1 MWRNRRS
8 VSGEGQ
14 RSVTDSSRATATLVR
29 GSLLKIDAAWALRAL
44 DTIDLGARA
53 KVSPVI
59 GVPLRQLQ
67 QRRDVAS
74 FATTAPLAAVKALVE
89 ILAVAPLERV
99 ISLLGDH
106 ATSPTFEQLE
116 ASIDELLA
124 TGGTVDDV
132 VVVLAYAVAESF
144 PAAAHCRQLFE
155 ERPELALPDVPDT
168 TSSSVA
174 GPLREVRP
182 EVREQRRARREEE
195 RRRKKPASPAR
206 PTRAVRAKTKGPTAP
221 QRVTPP
227 PRAIA
232 PQEERRPLML
242 TPLEVTRFDRSHLL
256 VGTVAVAEVPFS
268 EPDELAPDT
277 TSKTRPVLIVAANDE
292 ELLVRG
298 IFSNPSPTRRV
309 FSPWRR
315 LGLDHPSYVEDIRT
329 AVANP
334 GLALQRLGAINVE
347 EWNALS

>member
-1 MWRNRRS
+1 M
-8 VSGEGQ
+8 
-14 RSVTDSSRATATLVR
+14 TDSSRATATLVR
-29 GSLLKIDAAWALRAL
+29 GSLLKVDPAWTLRAL

-53 KVSPVI
+53 KVSPVV

-74 FATTAPLAAVKALVE
+74 FAVTAPLAAVKALVE
-89 ILAVAPLERV
+89 VLAIAPLERV
-99 ISLLGDH
+99 ITLLGDH

-116 ASIDELLA
+116 TSIDELLA

-132 VVVLAYAVAESF
+132 VVVLTYAVAESF
-144 PAAAHCRQLFE
+144 PAAAHCRRLFE
-155 ERPELALPDVPDT
+155 ERPELSLPVVPDAALPT
-168 TSSSVA
+168 VA

-195 RRRKKPASPAR
+195 RRRKKPASPTR
-206 PTRAVRAKTKGPTAP
+206 PTRPPRAKTKGPTAS
-221 QRVTPP
+221 QRVTPTQ
-227 PRAIA
+227 RTIA
-232 PQEERRPLML
+232 PHEERRPLML
-242 TPLEVTRFDRSHLL
+242 TPLEVTRFDRSHSL
-256 VGTVAVAEVPFS
+256 VGTVVIAEVPFS

-277 TSKTRPVLIVAANDE
+277 TSKNRPVLVVAATDE

-298 IFSNPSPTRRV
+298 IFSNPSPTRQV

-334 GLALQRLGAINVE
+334 GSSLHRLGVISVA